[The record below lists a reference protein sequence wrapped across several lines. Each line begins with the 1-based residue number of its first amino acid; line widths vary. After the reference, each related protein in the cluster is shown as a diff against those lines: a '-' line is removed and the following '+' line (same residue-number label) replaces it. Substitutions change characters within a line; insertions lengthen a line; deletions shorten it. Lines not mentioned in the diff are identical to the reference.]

1 MSRRGRSS
9 RHHDTDATRPRVPI
23 IPMLDLAFQL
33 LAFGLT
39 LFDLAPQVEEGQF
52 TLPLPK
58 SGENNP
64 IVAPP
69 PDKLDEPPEEFS
81 LLVTADRSTGRI
93 RSAGMKSSG
102 ATIGQ
107 TEMQLAPQIEDGKDA
122 NGQPRPGI
130 RSALQEQVKRK
141 AENKEPVPT
150 LEVQFDLDL
159 NYQVVIEI
167 LGVADAAKFKKVTPN
182 ALGSAKP
189 VEPMA
194 PAP

>member
-9 RHHDTDATRPRVPI
+9 RHHETEGTRPRVPI

-39 LFDLAPQVEEGQF
+39 LFDLAPQIEEGQF

-69 PDKLDEPPEEFS
+69 ETKLDEPPEEFS
-81 LLVTADRSTGRI
+81 LLITADRSTGRI
-93 RSAGMKSSG
+93 SSAGLKSSG

-107 TEMQLAPQIEDGKDA
+107 TAMRLAPQIEDGKDA
-122 NGQPRPGI
+122 NGQPLPGI
-130 RSALQEQVKRK
+130 RSELQKQVQRK
-141 AENKEPVPT
+141 AENKETVPT
-150 LEVQFDLDL
+150 LEIQFDLDL

-167 LGVADAAKFKKVTPN
+167 LGVATDAKFKKVTPN
-182 ALGSAKP
+182 ALGSTKP
-189 VEPMA
+189 AEPMA